1 MKVKGGGKKKSVAAA
16 ASGEGLLEDDP
27 TTTPVA
33 NGGGEAAEGGHPLEE
48 EEEEKEAAAEEGE
61 DGEEADDDEDEDED
75 DGEGEGEGEGDEEG
89 AERPK
94 LDEGFYEIEAVRRK
108 RVRKGQVQYLIKW
121 RGWPET
127 ANTWEPFENLMSC
140 SDVIEAFED
149 SLKSGKQRSSRKRK
163 RKYGAPH
170 AQAKK
175 KPQNQQ
181 HRAHSAAY
189 SSGGAETSSVDE
201 PLTSSTP
208 KILSFADL
216 SSPTQ
221 VVGSGCNGEIN
232 LDMNGFETDQQVAQN
247 GLAHGLQPP
256 IQREEEPEYDPK
268 LSELKA
274 TACSNGVDKENLA
287 VNFRESKAFNST
299 GPTTGVHKTDSLD
312 PGQSN
317 RNTGAKRRK
326 SGSVKRFKQELASG
340 GSPAENAICSSE
352 QQGFGNPDF
361 PRNESSLIKS
371 SVSNST
377 PVITKIIK
385 PIGFS
390 ASVAN
395 NIQDVSVTFM
405 VMRSDGKE
413 VMVDNRFLKENCPLL
428 LIDFYE
434 QHLRYSPTS

>member
-1 MKVKGGGKKKSVAAA
+1 MKVKGGGKKKNVAG
-16 ASGEGLLEDDP
+16 ASSEGLEDDP
-27 TTTPVA
+27 TTPVG
-33 NGGGEAAEGGHPLEE
+33 NGGEAEGGPLEE
-48 EEEEKEAAAEEGE
+48 KEVEEAEEGE
-61 DGEEADDDEDEDED
+61 EADEDDDEDEDD
-75 DGEGEGEGEGDEEG
+75 AEGEADEEG

-127 ANTWEPFENLMSC
+127 ANTWEPVENLMSC
-140 SDVIEAFED
+140 SDVIEAFEE
-149 SLKSGKQRSSRKRK
+149 SLRSGKQRSSRKRK

-181 HRAHSAAY
+181 HRAPSAAY
-189 SSGGAETSSVDE
+189 SSGGAETSSIDE
-201 PLTSSTP
+201 PPTSSAP

-216 SSPTQ
+216 SNPAQ
-221 VVGSGCNGEIN
+221 AVGSGFNGEIN
-232 LDMNGFETDQQVAQN
+232 LDRNGFETDQQVAQN
-247 GLAHGLQPP
+247 GLTYGLQQPV
-256 IQREEEPEYDPK
+256 QREELEYDPK
-268 LSELKA
+268 LSELRA
-274 TACSNGVDKENLA
+274 TACSNGVDQDNLA
-287 VNFRESKAFNST
+287 VNFREPKAIGST
-299 GPTTGVHKTDSLD
+299 GPTTGVHNTDSLD

-340 GSPAENAICSSE
+340 GSAAENAICSSE

-361 PRNESSLIKS
+361 SRNESCLIKS
-371 SVSNST
+371 SVSNSD

-390 ASVAN
+390 ASVSN

>member
-1 MKVKGGGKKKSVAAA
+1 MKVKGGGKKKSVAA
-16 ASGEGLLEDDP
+16 SSEGLLEDDP
-27 TTTPVA
+27 TTPVA
-33 NGGGEAAEGGHPLEE
+33 NGGEAEGGGPL
-48 EEEEKEAAAEEGE
+48 EEKEAEEAEEGE
-61 DGEEADDDEDEDED
+61 EADEDEDEDED
-75 DGEGEGEGEGDEEG
+75 DAEGEADEDG

-127 ANTWEPFENLMSC
+127 ANTWEPVENLISC
-140 SDVIEAFED
+140 SDVIESFEE
-149 SLKSGKQRSSRKRK
+149 SLRSGKQRSSRKRK

-181 HRAHSAAY
+181 HRAPSAAY
-189 SSGGAETSSVDE
+189 SSGGAETSSIDE
-201 PLTSSTP
+201 PLTSSAP

-216 SSPTQ
+216 SNPTQ

-232 LDMNGFETDQQVAQN
+232 LDMNGFEIDQQAAQN
-247 GLAHGLQPP
+247 GLAHSLQQPV
-256 IQREEEPEYDPK
+256 QREEEPEYDPK

-274 TACSNGVDKENLA
+274 TACSNGVDKDNLA
-287 VNFRESKAFNST
+287 VNFRESKAFGSAS
-299 GPTTGVHKTDSLD
+299 PTTGMHKTDSLD

-340 GSPAENAICSSE
+340 GSAAENAICSPE

-361 PRNESSLIKS
+361 SRNESSLIKN
-371 SVSNST
+371 SVSNNT

-390 ASVAN
+390 ASVSN

>member
-1 MKVKGGGKKKSVAAA
+1 MKVKSGGKKKNVAA
-16 ASGEGLLEDDP
+16 SSEGLEDDP
-27 TTTPVA
+27 TTPVA
-33 NGGGEAAEGGHPLEE
+33 NGGGGEAEGGPLEE
-48 EEEEKEAAAEEGE
+48 KEVEEAEEG
-61 DGEEADDDEDEDED
+61 DEADEDEDEDEDED
-75 DGEGEGEGEGDEEG
+75 DAEGDGDEEG
-89 AERPK
+89 GERPK

-127 ANTWEPFENLMSC
+127 ANTWEPVENLMSC
-140 SDVIEAFED
+140 SDVIEAFEE
-149 SLKSGKQRSSRKRK
+149 SLRSGKQRSSRKRK

-175 KPQNQQ
+175 KPQSQQ
-181 HRAHSAAY
+181 HRAPSAAY
-189 SSGGAETSSVDE
+189 SSGGAETSSIDE
-201 PLTSSTP
+201 PLTSSAP

-216 SSPTQ
+216 SNPTQ
-221 VVGSGCNGEIN
+221 AVGSGCNGEIN
-232 LDMNGFETDQQVAQN
+232 LDMNGFETDQQAAQN
-247 GLAHGLQPP
+247 GLAHGLQQPV
-256 IQREEEPEYDPK
+256 QGEEEPEYDPK
-268 LSELKA
+268 LSELRA
-274 TACSNGVDKENLA
+274 TACSNGVDKDNLA
-287 VNFRESKAFNST
+287 VNFRESKGFGST
-299 GPTTGVHKTDSLD
+299 GPTIGVHKSDSLD

-326 SGSVKRFKQELASG
+326 SGSVKRFKQEPASG
-340 GSPAENAICSSE
+340 GSAAENAICSSE

-361 PRNESSLIKS
+361 SRNESSLIKS
-371 SVSNST
+371 SSNSA

-390 ASVAN
+390 ASVSN